1 MLADH
6 HVRICMSQ
14 VKGRGIG
21 RVIFFV
27 DRCREQNKK
36 KFFSVRMR
44 YPQQQGEAYQL
55 GVGRLLKANA
65 RGGHAIVQGVD
76 AREWHL
82 VQIYVSSMF
91 CQRVTAQRQLAAL
104 QLGKHLKSKNGTS
117 PLLYIDHFE
126 VSLPQGVRV
135 TRQYDSKY
143 TDKPKLPFDNASKTV
158 HLASMNGLPTVL
170 VTNAPDCDGDIKTA
184 MSQNSNLTMQTISF
198 DAAAATESSDGS
210 AATTG
215 PTFVA
220 RDYQIE
226 PFRQLRQL
234 VTQIDQTRQNTILAR
249 LEAAFGKT
257 HVPFVLMDLLLWHCD
272 VCFIT
277 VTQINLA
284 NNFVTTMKKF
294 HAHLDITLEVWT
306 SASEAG
312 LMKKLGDPDVLEDF
326 RASRKVPILYHRTF
340 EKVYDKLDLK
350 HACIIADEVHN
361 YAHLAKEMSVRLFI
375 GLSARNDN
383 QLKKCFEHVVELDEV
398 DEERMRRTGWVD
410 RIVVRI
416 DALRDTGESSYEDMA
431 AAIASNFAADI
442 EEMAAK
448 TINAYNFSPFRQAV
462 VVCPDKDCQLKDFD
476 AFREKLHDKML
487 ETNGDVYICEFKR
500 LWGAKRDVHH
510 VFFCDAL
517 KRRLEKAGREG
528 KERVALLASELERF
542 KMHGATKDSIISVN
556 GDYWVACGFQI
567 VRQDSESDEAGFKRL
582 QDMLEYDWSGIMQTK
597 KQFFEGQNFPLL
609 RHIILTGRVLD
620 YHRLYQLIMRVARG
634 TAYAMVTSTGG
645 TTLDTFLR
653 MLEVYDP
660 KARLVQLECFQ
671 NLSLSQL
678 VAFGPEDW
686 KATCDRREVGN
697 QALQTRRMIAKESTG
712 DDTVAYL
719 LRYHAS
725 ARPTVKMLQIPYP
738 VDWEKVL
745 TVVVEACRANSN
757 IALLRKLVQL
767 QWLEFNAKG
776 GILDTSWMSSGGQHF
791 LTYDRVDAKFPPGAT
806 PLEPYVR
813 RVAEHFLSR
822 NEPLPRGMFSICTS
836 NGACN
841 HLVPVHIVCTLHDML
856 AKNVEYELPSI
867 GVDIPKAALLT
878 PPCAIHFEG
887 KGSTTFPIQI
897 LLHQD
902 AVYRMYTGCLTM
914 FEPVLRDPRLLSS
927 VYDLNCAFQSCI
939 ENVHTTL
946 LPLHKWSMGYAND
959 MPYSSTGRSETNE
972 EPPYMLKIKPVD
984 FGLHTNMVEVYRRFN
999 VHHGL
1004 VQNHNS
1010 LNHKLSKIYYV
1021 QLILFSL
1028 LLRWSKL
1035 AREGERERYF
1045 TLVYIQLKQLRVHS
1059 AFAFDSMVGHNDK
1072 RVRLTE

>member
-1 MLADH
+1 
-6 HVRICMSQ
+6 
-14 VKGRGIG
+14 
-21 RVIFFV
+21 
-27 DRCREQNKK
+27 
-36 KFFSVRMR
+36 MR

-55 GVGRLLKANA
+55 GVGRLLKADA
-65 RGGHAIVQGVD
+65 REGHAIVQGVD

-82 VQIYVSSMF
+82 MQIYVSSMF

-126 VSLPQGVRV
+126 VSQPQGVQV
-135 TRQYDSKY
+135 TAQYDSKY

-158 HLASMNGLPTVL
+158 HLASMNSLPTVL
-170 VTNAPDCDGDIKTA
+170 VTNAPDGDGHIKTA
-184 MSQNSNLTMQTISF
+184 MSENSKLTIKTISF
-198 DAAAATESSDGS
+198 DAAVATEPSDGF

-226 PFRQLRQL
+226 PIRQLRQL
-234 VTQIDQTRQNTILAR
+234 VTQIDQTRQNTIFAR
-249 LEAAFGKT
+249 LPAAFGKT

-272 VCFIT
+272 VCFIA

-312 LMKKLGDPDVLEDF
+312 LMQKLGDPDVLKDF
-326 RASRKVPILYHRTF
+326 RASRKVPILYYRTF

-375 GLSARNDN
+375 GLSARNDK
-383 QLKKCFEHVVELDEV
+383 QLKECFEHVVELDEV
-398 DEERMRRTGWVD
+398 DEDRMRRTGWVD

-462 VVCPDKDCQLKDFD
+462 VVCPDKDCQLDDFN

-487 ETNGDVYICEFKR
+487 ETNGDIYICEFKR
-500 LWGAKRDVHH
+500 LCGAKRDVHH

-517 KRRLEKAGREG
+517 ERRLEKASREG
-528 KERVALLASELERF
+528 IERVTLLASELERF
-542 KMHGATKDSIISVN
+542 KMHGATKDSIIKVN

-567 VRQDSESDEAGFKRL
+567 VRQDSKSDEAGFKTL
-582 QDMLEYDWSGIMQTK
+582 QNMLEHDWSGIMQSK
-597 KQFFEGQNFPLL
+597 NQFFEGQNFPLL
-609 RHIILTGRVLD
+609 RHVILTGRVLD

-634 TAYAMVTSTGG
+634 TAYSMVTSTGG

-671 NLSLSQL
+671 NLSLLQL
-678 VAFGPEDW
+678 CAFGPKDW
-686 KATCDRREVGN
+686 KATCHRREVGHH
-697 QALQTRRMIAKESTG
+697 ALQTRRMTANNSTAN
-712 DDTVAYL
+712 DLVAYL
-719 LRYHAS
+719 LRRHAS
-725 ARPTVKMLQIPYP
+725 AEPTDDMLKIPYL
-738 VDWEKVL
+738 VDWKTVL
-745 TVVVEACRANSN
+745 TGVVEACRADSN
-757 IALLRKLVQL
+757 IALTRKLVQI
-767 QWLEFNAKG
+767 QWFPFNAKG
-776 GILDTSWMSSGGQHF
+776 GILDTSWLSSGGQHF
-791 LTYDRVDAKFPPGAT
+791 LTYDRVTAKFPLRMT

-813 RVAEHFLSR
+813 RVAEHFLGR
-822 NEPLPRGMFSICTS
+822 NEPLPRGMFSIG

-841 HLVPVHIVCTLHDML
+841 HLVPVHLACTLHDML
-856 AKNVEYELPSI
+856 SENDEYELPII
-867 GVDIPKAALLT
+867 GVDVPKSALVA
-878 PPCAIHFEG
+878 PPCEIHFDG
-887 KGSTTFPIQI
+887 IGSTTFPIQT
-897 LLHQD
+897 LLRQGG
-902 AVYRMYTGCLTM
+902 VYRMYTGCLAM

-927 VYDLNCAFQSCI
+927 VYDLNCAFQSSI
-939 ENVHTTL
+939 ENVYKTL

-959 MPYSSTGRSETNE
+959 MPYSSTGRSETNSGE
-972 EPPYMLKIKPVD
+972 EPHYLKINPVD
-984 FGLHTNMVEVYRRFN
+984 FGLHTNMVEVYRQFN
-999 VHHGL
+999 VHRGL
-1004 VQNHNS
+1004 VQEHNA

-1035 AREGERERYF
+1035 AREGERSLYL
-1045 TLVYIQLKQLRVHS
+1045 TVVSKQLQELRVHS
-1059 AFAFDSMVGHNDK
+1059 AFAFDNMVGYNDK
-1072 RVRLTE
+1072 RARLNE